1 MKKLFIQIFG
11 SYKSIVFLLAVG
23 LVLSLH
29 LYTQHIISQ
38 LREEAR
44 SLVLFYAQMYARVAE
59 TESTSDISFIF
70 DQIIRRTNFP
80 LIQTDPDKTPVGWKG
95 ISISPEDH
103 SEEAMRTVTEMVEQM
118 DKEIDPIPI
127 KYKNLTLGYLYY
139 GDSHL
144 IQQLQWLPYIE
155 IGIIG
160 LFILLG
166 FFGYANIKR
175 SEQRHIWVGM
185 AKETAHQLGTPI
197 SSLMGWI
204 EIMQSGKSTKRTET
218 FAEMQKDLHRLKN
231 VTNRFSQIGSK
242 PDLKKTSIEKNM
254 REVVEYIE
262 RRAPHIGKKVTIT
275 ETYKQIPLIDLNSGL
290 FQWAVENIM
299 KNSLDAMDKPEG
311 SIGIHLFP
319 ENRESKVIIEIE
331 DNGKGIEGSNKNRI
345 FKPGFSTKKRGWG
358 LGLTLAKRIIEE
370 YHRGKLYVKES
381 KTGVGT
387 TIRIELKA

>member
-1 MKKLFIQIFG
+1 MKTLFVRIFG
-11 SYKSIVFLLAVG
+11 SYKSIVFLLAIG

-29 LYTQHIISQ
+29 LYTQHIIGQ

-70 DQIIRRTNFP
+70 EQIIRRTNFP
-80 LIQTDPDKTPVGWKG
+80 LIQTDPDKRPVGWKG
-95 ISISPEDH
+95 IQIQPGDR
-103 SEEAMRTVTEMVEQM
+103 SEEAMKTVTEMVRHM
-118 DKEIDPIPI
+118 DREIDPVPI
-127 KYKNLTLGYLYY
+127 KYKNLVLGYLYY
-139 GDSHL
+139 GDSRL

-166 FFGYANIKR
+166 FFGYASIKR

-204 EIMQSGKSTKRTET
+204 EIMQSGKSTKKKGI
-218 FAEMQKDLHRLKN
+218 FDEMEKDLRRLKN

-242 PDLKKTSIEKNM
+242 PDLKKIDTEKCLK
-254 REVVEYIE
+254 EVIEYIE
-262 RRAPHIGKKVTIT
+262 RRAPHIGKKVKIT
-275 ETYKQIPLIDLNSGL
+275 EDFKQVPAIDLNSGL

-299 KNSLDAMDKPEG
+299 KNSLDAMYKPEG
-311 SIGIHLFP
+311 LIHVRLFP
-319 ENRESKVIIEIE
+319 ENHESKVIIEIE
-331 DNGKGIEGSNKNRI
+331 DNGKGIEGSNKNHI

-370 YHRGKLYVKES
+370 YHRGRLCVKES

-387 TIRIELKA
+387 TMRIELKT

>member
-1 MKKLFIQIFG
+1 MKTLFVRIFG
-11 SYKSIVFLLAVG
+11 SYKSIVFILAIG

-70 DQIIRRTNFP
+70 EQIIRRTNFP

-95 ISISPEDH
+95 ISVNPEDH
-103 SEEAMRTVTEMVEQM
+103 SEEAMKTLKAMIQHM
-118 DKEIDPIPI
+118 DGQIDPVPI
-127 KYKNLTLGYLYY
+127 KYKNLILGYLYY
-139 GDSHL
+139 GDSRL

-204 EIMQSGKSTKRTET
+204 EVMQSAKSGKKTEIFT
-218 FAEMQKDLHRLKN
+218 EMQKDLHRLNN

-242 PDLKKTSIEKNM
+242 PDLKKTIIENNL
-254 REVVEYIE
+254 REIVEYIK

-275 ETYKQIPLIDLNSGL
+275 EEYKQIPAIDLNSGL
-290 FQWAVENIM
+290 FQWAIENIM

-311 SIGIHLFP
+311 SIHVRLFP
-319 ENRESKVIIEIE
+319 ENHESKVIIEIE

-370 YHRGKLYVKES
+370 YHRGRLYVKES
-381 KTGVGT
+381 KTGVCT
-387 TIRIELKA
+387 TMRIELKA